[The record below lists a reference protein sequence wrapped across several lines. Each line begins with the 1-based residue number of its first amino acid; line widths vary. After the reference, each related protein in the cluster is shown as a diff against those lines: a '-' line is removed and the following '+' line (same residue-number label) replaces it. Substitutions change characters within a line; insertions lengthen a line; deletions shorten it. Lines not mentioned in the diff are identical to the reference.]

1 VSFKLSVSSNVTLD
15 FTVNPDFAQIEA
27 DAPVVIANRR
37 FPIFFEEKR
46 PFFLEGID
54 IFRTPLQAVHTR
66 TIVDPDYAAK
76 LTSKQGRNSF
86 GLLLASDN
94 APGNFSEEEIN
105 DSNLFPSIAKFIDK
119 NAYIGV
125 LSLKRD
131 IGKESSLGMIATS
144 YNFIE
149 RHNQLGGI
157 DGRFRLDKQKTLTF
171 QAIGTTS
178 RRYFYDIAED
188 TNAYRTGNGFSYLW
202 NFNQSGRNFGYN
214 LRGMG
219 TTRDYRADVG
229 FTRRTDTNSYSWFA
243 RYNTDPKPKAKL
255 ISTRVFNFANASFDW
270 EGRLTDIHAE
280 ASLGLEMARSTSFSF
295 SAVHGYERVFEEE
308 FGPRRTSARTGA
320 FFGPDDERSV
330 RPSGVFVGFNTNPS
344 DKFWASIHAGHIW
357 NSFDFDFGAGP
368 RYPRVSPPALSD
380 PFAPLDPGPAR
391 SWEIGASVSYKPTES
406 LNSSLGYS
414 RSTLRRNDTDLVV
427 YVSNIYSL
435 NATYQFTRFSFA
447 RARIDYDTLS
457 SNARG
462 QFLFGWT
469 PNPGTAFYLG
479 YNDDLNYNGFN
490 PFTSHLE
497 PGFRRNNRAFFIKMS
512 YLIRRSL

>member
-1 VSFKLSVSSNVTLD
+1 
-15 FTVNPDFAQIEA
+15 
-27 DAPVVIANRR
+27 
-37 FPIFFEEKR
+37 
-46 PFFLEGID
+46 
-54 IFRTPLQAVHTR
+54 
-66 TIVDPDYAAK
+66 
-76 LTSKQGRNSF
+76 
-86 GLLLASDN
+86 
-94 APGNFSEEEIN
+94 
-105 DSNLFPSIAKFIDK
+105 
-119 NAYIGV
+119 
-125 LSLKRD
+125 
-131 IGKESSLGMIATS
+131 
-144 YNFIE
+144 
-149 RHNQLGGI
+149 
-157 DGRFRLDKQKTLTF
+157 
-171 QAIGTTS
+171 
-178 RRYFYDIAED
+178 
-188 TNAYRTGNGFSYLW
+188 
-202 NFNQSGRNFGYN
+202 
-214 LRGMG
+214 
-219 TTRDYRADVG
+219 VG

-320 FFGPDDERSV
+320 FFGPDDERAV